1 MTILSQFKLEGT
13 SWYLKMK
20 YKILVVEDDL
30 VISGEIQK
38 HLLAWG
44 FEVETVCNFDA
55 VITQFA
61 KFDPHLVLLDISLPF
76 YNGYYWCAEI
86 RKISKVPII
95 FLSSTSDNMN
105 IIMAMNMGGDD
116 FIAKPF
122 DLVVLSA
129 KVQAMIRRAYSFQG
143 KSNILAYKDV
153 ILNLSNASL
162 EVKGEKVELT
172 KNEFR
177 ILQILFEHKG
187 ETVSREAIM
196 KHLWDGDCFIDDN
209 TLAVNITRLRKKL
222 EGFSLNNLITTKK
235 GIGYMLED

>member
-1 MTILSQFKLEGT
+1 
-13 SWYLKMK
+13 MK
-20 YKILVVEDDL
+20 YKILVVEDDSI
-30 VISGEIQK
+30 ISAEIQK
-38 HLLAWG
+38 HLIAWG
-44 FEVETVCNFDA
+44 FEVHTVCDFEA
-55 VITQFA
+55 VFSQFA
-61 KFDPHLVLLDISLPF
+61 MFEPHLVILDISLPF
-76 YNGYYWCAEI
+76 YNGYYWCTEI
-86 RKISKVPII
+86 RKVSKIPII

-116 FIAKPF
+116 FVAKPF
-122 DLVVLSA
+122 DLAVLSA

-143 KSNILAYKDV
+143 NSHILEHKGV

-162 EVKGEKVELT
+162 EVSGEKVELT
-172 KNEFR
+172 KNELR

-209 TLAVNITRLRKKL
+209 TLAVNLTRLRKKL
-222 EGFSLNNLITTKK
+222 EGISLNDFITTKK

>member
-1 MTILSQFKLEGT
+1 
-13 SWYLKMK
+13 MK
-20 YKILVVEDDL
+20 YKILVVEDDSI
-30 VISGEIQK
+30 ISAEIQK
-38 HLLAWG
+38 HLIAWG
-44 FEVETVCNFDA
+44 FEVQTVCDFEA
-55 VITQFA
+55 VFSQFA
-61 KFDPHLVLLDISLPF
+61 MFAPHLVILDISLPF
-76 YNGYYWCAEI
+76 YNGYYWCTEI
-86 RKISKVPII
+86 RKVSKIPII

-116 FIAKPF
+116 FVAKPF
-122 DLVVLSA
+122 DLAVLSA

-143 KSNILAYKDV
+143 NSHILEHKGV

-162 EVKGEKVELT
+162 EVSGEKVELT
-172 KNEFR
+172 KNELR

-209 TLAVNITRLRKKL
+209 TLAVNLTRLRKKL
-222 EGFSLNNLITTKK
+222 EGISLNDFITTKK

>member
-1 MTILSQFKLEGT
+1 
-13 SWYLKMK
+13 MK
-20 YKILVVEDDL
+20 YKILVVEDDSI
-30 VISGEIQK
+30 ISAEIQK
-38 HLLAWG
+38 HLIAWG
-44 FEVETVCNFDA
+44 FEVQTVCDFEA
-55 VITQFA
+55 IFSQFA
-61 KFDPHLVLLDISLPF
+61 MFAPHLVILDISLPF
-76 YNGYYWCAEI
+76 YNGYYWCTEI
-86 RKISKVPII
+86 RKVSKIPII

-116 FIAKPF
+116 FVAKPF
-122 DLVVLSA
+122 DLAVLSA

-143 KSNILAYKDV
+143 NSHILEHKRV

-162 EVKGEKVELT
+162 EVSGEKVELT
-172 KNEFR
+172 KNELR

-209 TLAVNITRLRKKL
+209 TLAVNLTRLRKKL
-222 EGFSLNNLITTKK
+222 EGISLNDFITTKK

>member
-1 MTILSQFKLEGT
+1 MKIQINKWEPI
-13 SWYLKMK
+13 MK
-20 YKILVVEDDL
+20 YKILLVEDDS

-38 HLLAWG
+38 YLTNWG
-44 FEVETVCNFDA
+44 FEVETVCDFNGVLTHF
-55 VITQFA
+55 VS
-61 KFDPHLVLLDISLPF
+61 FDPHLVILDISLPF
-76 YNGYYWCAEI
+76 FNGYYWCTEI
-86 RKISKVPII
+86 RKVSKIPII

-116 FIAKPF
+116 FISKPF
-122 DLVVLSA
+122 DFAVLSA
-129 KVQAMIRRAYSFQG
+129 KVQAMLRRAYSFQG
-143 KSNILAYKDV
+143 KSNLLEYKGV
-153 ILNLSNASL
+153 ILNLTNASM

-209 TLAVNITRLRKKL
+209 TLAVNFTRLRKKL
-222 EGFSLNNLITTKK
+222 EEVSLNDFITTKK
-235 GIGYMLED
+235 GIGYLLED

>member
-1 MTILSQFKLEGT
+1 
-13 SWYLKMK
+13 MK
-20 YKILVVEDDL
+20 YKILVVEDDSI
-30 VISGEIQK
+30 ISTEIQK
-38 HLLAWG
+38 HLIAWG
-44 FEVETVCNFDA
+44 FEVQTVCDFEA
-55 VITQFA
+55 VFSQFA
-61 KFDPHLVLLDISLPF
+61 MFEPHLVILDISLPF
-76 YNGYYWCAEI
+76 YNGYYWCTEI
-86 RKISKVPII
+86 RKVSKIPII

-116 FIAKPF
+116 FVAKPF
-122 DLVVLSA
+122 DLAVLSA

-143 KSNILAYKDV
+143 NSHILEHKGV

-162 EVKGEKVELT
+162 EVSGEKVELT
-172 KNEFR
+172 KNELR

-209 TLAVNITRLRKKL
+209 TLAVNLTRLRKKL
-222 EGFSLNNLITTKK
+222 EGISLNDFITTKK

>member
-1 MTILSQFKLEGT
+1 MGGDAHIYS
-13 SWYLKMK
+13 S
-20 YKILVVEDDL
+20 KIFLVEDDT
-30 VISGEIQK
+30 VISEEIQK
-38 HLLAWG
+38 YLTTWE
-44 FEVETVCNFDA
+44 FEVEIVCDFNN
-55 VITQFA
+55 VVTQFINFA
-61 KFDPHLVLLDISLPF
+61 PHLLILDISLPF
-76 YNGYYWCAEI
+76 YNGYYWCTEI
-86 RKISKVPII
+86 RKVSKIPII

-122 DLVVLSA
+122 DFEVLSA
-129 KVQAMIRRAYSFQG
+129 KVQAMLRRAYSYQG
-143 KSNILAYKDV
+143 KSYLLEFKGV

-177 ILQILFEHKG
+177 ILQLLFEHKG

-209 TLAVNITRLRKKL
+209 TLAVNFTRLRKKL
-222 EGFSLNNLITTKK
+222 DEASLNNFITTKK
-235 GIGYMLED
+235 GIGYLLEDSY

>member
-1 MTILSQFKLEGT
+1 
-13 SWYLKMK
+13 MK

-30 VISGEIQK
+30 IISGEIQK
-38 HLLAWG
+38 YLLVWG
-44 FEVETVCNFDA
+44 FEVETVCDFEA
-55 VITQFA
+55 VLTQFA
-61 KFDPHLVLLDISLPF
+61 LFDPHLVILDISLPF
-76 YNGYYWCAEI
+76 YNGYYWCTEI
-86 RKISKVPII
+86 RKLSKIPII

-116 FIAKPF
+116 FVAKPF
-122 DLVVLSA
+122 DLAVLLA

-143 KSNILAYKDV
+143 KSNLLEYKGV
-153 ILNLSNASL
+153 ILNLSNASM
-162 EVKGEKVELT
+162 EVNGEKVELT

-187 ETVSREAIM
+187 KTVTREAIM

-222 EGFSLNNLITTKK
+222 EEFSLNDFITTKK
-235 GIGYMLED
+235 GIGYILED

>member
-1 MTILSQFKLEGT
+1 
-13 SWYLKMK
+13 MK
-20 YKILVVEDDL
+20 YKILVVEDDF

-44 FEVETVCNFDA
+44 FEVESVCNFDS
-55 VITQFA
+55 VFDHFV

-76 YNGYYWCAEI
+76 YNGYYWCTEI
-86 RKISKVPII
+86 RKVSKIPII

-153 ILNLSNASL
+153 ILNLSNASM
-162 EVKGEKVELT
+162 EVNGEKVELT

-222 EGFSLNNLITTKK
+222 EGFSLNDFITTKK
-235 GIGYMLED
+235 GIGYILED

>member
-1 MTILSQFKLEGT
+1 
-13 SWYLKMK
+13 MK
-20 YKILVVEDDL
+20 YKILVVEDDSI
-30 VISGEIQK
+30 ISAEIQK
-38 HLLAWG
+38 HLIAWG
-44 FEVETVCNFDA
+44 FEVQTVCDFEA
-55 VITQFA
+55 VFSQFA
-61 KFDPHLVLLDISLPF
+61 MFEPHLVILDISLPF
-76 YNGYYWCAEI
+76 YNGYYWCTEI
-86 RKISKVPII
+86 RKVSKIPII

-116 FIAKPF
+116 FVAKPF
-122 DLVVLSA
+122 DLAVLSA

-143 KSNILAYKDV
+143 NSHILEHKGV

-162 EVKGEKVELT
+162 EVSGEKVELT
-172 KNEFR
+172 KNELR

-209 TLAVNITRLRKKL
+209 TLAVNLTRLRKKL
-222 EGFSLNNLITTKK
+222 EGISLNDFITTKK

>member
-1 MTILSQFKLEGT
+1 
-13 SWYLKMK
+13 MK
-20 YKILVVEDDL
+20 YKILVVEDDFI
-30 VISGEIQK
+30 ISGEIQK

-44 FEVETVCNFDA
+44 FEVQTVCDFEA
-55 VITQFA
+55 VLSQFVM
-61 KFDPHLVLLDISLPF
+61 FEPHLVILDISLPF
-76 YNGYYWCAEI
+76 YNGYYWCTEI
-86 RKISKVPII
+86 RKVSKIPII
-95 FLSSTSDNMN
+95 FLSSSSDNMN

-122 DLVVLSA
+122 DLAVLSA
-129 KVQAMIRRAYSFQG
+129 KVQALIRRAYSFQG
-143 KSNILAYKDV
+143 NSHILEHKGV

-162 EVKGEKVELT
+162 EVSGKKVELT

-209 TLAVNITRLRKKL
+209 TLAVNLTRLRKKL
-222 EGFSLNNLITTKK
+222 EEISLNDFITTKK
-235 GIGYMLED
+235 GMGYLLED

>member
-1 MTILSQFKLEGT
+1 
-13 SWYLKMK
+13 MK
-20 YKILVVEDDL
+20 YKILVVEDDSI
-30 VISGEIQK
+30 ISAEIQK
-38 HLLAWG
+38 HLIEWG
-44 FEVETVCNFDA
+44 FEVHTVCDFEA
-55 VITQFA
+55 VFSQFA
-61 KFDPHLVLLDISLPF
+61 MFEPHLVILDISLPF
-76 YNGYYWCAEI
+76 YNGYYWCTEI
-86 RKISKVPII
+86 RKVSKIPII

-116 FIAKPF
+116 FVAKPF
-122 DLVVLSA
+122 DLAVLSA

-143 KSNILAYKDV
+143 NSHILEHKGV

-162 EVKGEKVELT
+162 EVSGEKVELT
-172 KNEFR
+172 KNELR

-209 TLAVNITRLRKKL
+209 TLAVNLTRLRKKL
-222 EGFSLNNLITTKK
+222 EGISLNDFITTKK

>member
-1 MTILSQFKLEGT
+1 
-13 SWYLKMK
+13 MK
-20 YKILVVEDDL
+20 YKILVVEDDF
-30 VISGEIQK
+30 VISAEIQK

-44 FEVETVCNFDA
+44 FEVETVCNFDT

-76 YNGYYWCAEI
+76 YNGYYWCTEI
-86 RKISKVPII
+86 RKISKIPII

-153 ILNLSNASL
+153 ILNLSNASM
-162 EVKGEKVELT
+162 EVNGKKVDLT

-187 ETVSREAIM
+187 ETVSREAMM

-235 GIGYMLED
+235 GIGYILED